1 MNHTTRKMCHYVTKI
16 PVKYGLGGILSLS
29 MSKKRFNEIVCYV
42 EEKIKK
48 HALILKEI
56 DQLKDENQAKLNEL
70 LWIAEKGPLNH
81 SRPQSIMISVGRN
94 SSK

>member
-1 MNHTTRKMCHYVTKI
+1 MCHHDTKV

-29 MSKKRFNEIVCYV
+29 MSKKRFDEIVSYV

-48 HALILKEI
+48 HSLILKEI
-56 DQLKDENQAKLNEL
+56 DQLKEENQARLNEL

>member
-1 MNHTTRKMCHYVTKI
+1 MCHHVTKI

-29 MSKKRFNEIVCYV
+29 MSKKRFDEIVSYV

-48 HALILKEI
+48 HTLFLKEI
-56 DQLKDENQAKLNEL
+56 DQLKEENQARLNEL
-70 LWIAEKGPLNH
+70 LWIAEKGPLNQ

>member
-1 MNHTTRKMCHYVTKI
+1 MCHYVTKI

-29 MSKKRFNEIVCYV
+29 MSKKRFDEIVSYV
-42 EEKIKK
+42 EDKMKK
-48 HALILKEI
+48 HTLILKEI
-56 DQLKDENQAKLNEL
+56 DQLKEENQARLNEL

>member
-1 MNHTTRKMCHYVTKI
+1 MCHYVTKI

-29 MSKKRFNEIVCYV
+29 MSKKRFDEIVSYV

-48 HALILKEI
+48 HSLILKEI
-56 DQLKDENQAKLNEL
+56 DQLKEENQARLNEL
-70 LWIAEKGPLNH
+70 LWIAEKGTSNH